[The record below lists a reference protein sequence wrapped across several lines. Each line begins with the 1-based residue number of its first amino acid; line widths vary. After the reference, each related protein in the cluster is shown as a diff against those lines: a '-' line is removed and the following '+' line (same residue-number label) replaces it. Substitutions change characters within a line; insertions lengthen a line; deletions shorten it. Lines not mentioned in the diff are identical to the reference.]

1 MAVTYLFLTQS
12 NADKVS
18 AVSLSSSNYTVT
30 DIFFADGP
38 NRIAMS
44 PDVRRAYVTNAN
56 EGTVFV
62 IYTANL
68 RELSP
73 RITVAKSLAA
83 SILIT
88 ATSVSLSKPTIV
100 PRYFSPDCKP
110 TVIRVASSTT

>member
-1 MAVTYLFLTQS
+1 MKFNTQSNSVKVNAHHSFLLTLALSISCLFLALRPAVAVTYLFLTQS

-56 EGTVFV
+56 EGKVSV
-62 IYTANL
+62 IDTANL
-68 RELSP
+68 RDNAENYRRAIS
-73 RITVAKSLAA
+73 RGT
-83 SILIT
+83 
-88 ATSVSLSKPTIV
+88 
-100 PRYFSPDCKP
+100 
-110 TVIRVASSTT
+110 